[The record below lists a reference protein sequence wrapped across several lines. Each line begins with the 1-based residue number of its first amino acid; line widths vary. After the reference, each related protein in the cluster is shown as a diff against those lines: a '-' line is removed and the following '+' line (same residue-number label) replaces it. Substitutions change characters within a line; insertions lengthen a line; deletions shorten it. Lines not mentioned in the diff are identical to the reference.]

1 MPEFFLQVDEI
12 PLTASGKVR
21 KRDIV
26 EWIAEGRARPTA
38 VRRRAKAG

>member
-1 MPEFFLQVDEI
+1 MPEFFLQIEQL

-26 EWIAEGRARPTA
+26 EWIADGRAKPTTI
-38 VRRRAKAG
+38 RWQT